1 MSAEK
6 VAERTEFLLQFLDL
20 PTKWR
25 LIQNLS
31 GGQQRSVE
39 VNRLGLKIS
48 TNEKALFHQR
58 IPLIVQYISKIRK
71 KKLTPPLAPYPSS
84 KISDSARAIAPLLF
98 VPNTYLL

>member
-1 MSAEK
+1 MVSSCQDSRTALLSCRVFNMSAEK

-39 VNRLGLKIS
+39 VNRVGLKIS

-71 KKLTPPLAPYPSS
+71 K
-84 KISDSARAIAPLLF
+84 
-98 VPNTYLL
+98 N